1 MARQLIL
8 VREVVDAGHVATAA
22 VELEVLVRVDVVK
35 VLLIVEIVVADDEIF
50 KLDDEELLDEELE
63 LLVLELD

>member
-22 VELEVLVRVDVVK
+22 AELEVLVRVDVVK
-35 VLLIVEIVVADDEIF
+35 VLLIVEVVVADDEIF
-50 KLDDEELLDEELE
+50 KLDDEELLDDELE